1 MTGIVSLSRSSGST
15 RSASEVA
22 DTIVSFLLGAATA
35 FSLVVL
41 CSNLSRERHKK
52 DHSDDTLDCYK
63 SDLRAPVKEELYDT
77 PDLDLRLIRKA
88 EAVIQGR
95 TDKLI
100 LVVERCTNDHNY
112 SAILRTAEALGIQTV
127 CLIDPPPATIVNDV
141 GAVVLAEC
149 ETKDESQLVTDSG
162 LAVNHST
169 FLPKARLS
177 EAEQK
182 AFCDHRR
189 FAQNA
194 TEWLTIREF
203 PSAMECIDTLHT
215 EGFSVWVT
223 DLSQAA
229 VPLTRRDLQQHSAY
243 GHANAWPFP
252 PKMALV
258 MGTEAVGCS
267 VDMLTHADVRV
278 YLPLTGFADSLNLS
292 VATALVVQQ
301 VFHLHPSY
309 QRNMS
314 DEHRQA
320 LRQLWFPKLAQQRL
334 LSARAKKQRR
344 AILKQI
350 EACARLMVRHEA
362 GDDLT
367 REQVEKM
374 AQLSEH
380 EAALRALE
388 LESSFDR
395 ASVAVADLIAHPP
408 SPLTD
413 LRRADPHRVTFV
425 GKNVK
430 RKHAQHWKDM
440 VATSHISTPRLA
452 TASFFRDRIGSFA
465 TASTQQ
471 PEEDL

>member
-1 MTGIVSLSRSSGST
+1 MTDIAFPSRTSSGIY
-15 RSASEVA
+15 SASKA
-22 DTIVSFLLGAATA
+22 SGTLASFFLGAATA
-35 FSLVVL
+35 FSLVFL
-41 CSNLSRERHKK
+41 FGNLSRRQRLITNDE
-52 DHSDDTLDCYK
+52 DDTNECDK
-63 SDLRAPVKEELYDT
+63 IDGRDPVQKDLYDA

-95 TDKLI
+95 SDKLI
-100 LVVERCTNDHNY
+100 IVVERCTNDHNY

-141 GAVVLAEC
+141 GAVVLAES
-149 ETKDESQLVTDSG
+149 EMNAVAQPEIDNG
-162 LAVNHST
+162 LTVHHST

-203 PSAMECIDTLHT
+203 STALECIDTLHT
-215 EGFSVWVT
+215 EGFAVWVT

-229 VPLTRRDLQQHSAY
+229 VPLTRRDLQQHTTL
-243 GHANAWPFP
+243 GHADAWPFP
-252 PKMALV
+252 PQMALV

-267 VDMLTHADVRV
+267 VDMLTLADVRV

-292 VATALVVQQ
+292 VATALVIQQ
-301 VFHLHPSY
+301 VFHLHPRY
-309 QRNMS
+309 QANMS
-314 DEHRQA
+314 DENRQA
-320 LRQLWFPKLAQQRL
+320 LRQRWFPKLAQQRL
-334 LSARAKKQRR
+334 LSARSKKQRR
-344 AILKQI
+344 AIQKQI
-350 EACARLMVRHEA
+350 DACERLLMRQEA
-362 GDDLT
+362 GDTLT

-374 AQLSEH
+374 AQLSSH

-388 LESSFDR
+388 QESSFDL
-395 ASVAVADLIAHPP
+395 ASIAVADLIAHPP

-452 TASFFRDRIGSFA
+452 TASFFRDRI
-465 TASTQQ
+465 STTSTGRTP
-471 PEEDL
+471 PEGV